1 MKELIMIE
9 TSRSMTEPSM
19 SPRHAP
25 DRASDSIKAHAP
37 DRDDGAKH
45 GTSDRAKHGPSDRD
59 NGAKFGSSDRDTY
72 GSSDRDTYGPSD
84 RCDHGPSDRAYEPF
98 DQHHMMQ
105 TNNLALPLVSPLLNG
120 KNYHQWARAMEAHEV
135 TVKKIGLSGLRL
147 TLDPPITQTP
157 SCFSLWRSLFIYWS
171 NLCSSSPFWESWILN
186 FFQLQQYTSNVNL
199 KELLDPHEIAT
210 DAVLICDDDVE
221 LDHDS
226 LSFAF
231 RVWSTNRNRLVGVF
245 SRSHDLDMN
254 RKEWIYTVQ
263 PDRFSIVLTKFMILD
278 RTYLYKYTCEGG
290 TKMAEMRRIVDS
302 VMNCEDILMNFVV
315 ADEINLGP
323 LMVGVNR
330 VRDYGDSRN
339 EDEDENENDVSGVG
353 LSSRKGEHRK
363 RRGWCIRE
371 FHRVLGRMPLRYSY
385 GKIVDS
391 VGEQGLCRKGGKL
404 VFCDQ

>member
-1 MKELIMIE
+1 M
-9 TSRSMTEPSM
+9 SM
-19 SPRHAP
+19 SSTFFFFFFFLFFFSLNANSSNSYCDPTNKWDPQTLHH
-25 DRASDSIKAHAP
+25 DKI
-37 DRDDGAKH
+37 
-45 GTSDRAKHGPSDRD
+45 TVLI
-59 NGAKFGSSDRDTY
+59 NGFSSSRIPLLQSLAATY
-72 GSSDRDTYGPSD
+72 SLS
-84 RCDHGPSDRAYEPF
+84 
-98 DQHHMMQ
+98 
-105 TNNLALPLVSPLLNG
+105 PLVSSVLIL
-120 KNYHQWARAMEAHEV
+120 
-135 TVKKIGLSGLRL
+135 
-147 TLDPPITQTP
+147 
-157 SCFSLWRSLFIYWS
+157 WS
-171 NLCSSSPFWESWILN
+171 NPSTPPRVLLQLDQNLTSLSTSSTPVTLHRNPTTSLN
-186 FFQLQQYTSNVNL
+186 SRFL
-199 KELLDPHEIAT
+199 PHHRREIRT

-226 LSFAF
+226 FNFAF

-263 PDRFSIVLTKFMILD
+263 PDRFSIILTKFMILD
-278 RTYLYKYTCEGG
+278 RNYLYKYSCEGG
-290 TKMAEMRRIVDS
+290 TKMAEMRGIVDS

-323 LMVGVNR
+323 LMIGVNR

-339 EDEDENENDVSGVG
+339 EDSVSGVG